1 MAAVSTAEAELPG
14 RFDSCGGEDDQAC
27 SRSLFAWADPLA
39 SLRHSDLTDHKFLGS
54 AKRRDQAMK
63 RLGRTI
69 AAVIIAT
76 LFIPSGPS
84 GAVTANGPYY
94 PNPAWDQQLAC
105 ASSGNC
111 PRFIVLS
118 NWVDTAHPSGGAA
131 VLDRETG
138 LVWEQS
144 PDLSATALRPW
155 ALAHVVCNQKI
166 VGNRLGWRL
175 PTIQE
180 LASLVDL
187 VGGQTDHLPPGHP
200 FSITGAPLFWSATT
214 AATDPANAWELPLSN
229 GIPGTAGK
237 ISTLNVWCVRGGQ
250 GVDPTGG

>member
-1 MAAVSTAEAELPG
+1 
-14 RFDSCGGEDDQAC
+14 
-27 SRSLFAWADPLA
+27 
-39 SLRHSDLTDHKFLGS
+39 
-54 AKRRDQAMK
+54 MK

-76 LFIPSGPS
+76 LSIPSGPS
-84 GAVTANGPYY
+84 GAVTLTGPYY

-111 PRFIVLS
+111 QRFIVLS
-118 NWVDTAHPSGGAA
+118 NWVDLAHPSGGAA

-138 LVWEQS
+138 LVWERS
-144 PDLSATALRPW
+144 PDMSTTAPRPW
-155 ALAHVVCNQKI
+155 ALAHVVCTQKG

-180 LASLVDL
+180 LASLVDPMA
-187 VGGQTDHLPPGHP
+187 QPDHLPPGHP
-200 FSITGAPLFWSATT
+200 FNITGVPFFWSATT
-214 AATDPANAWELPLSN
+214 AATDPLNAWALPLSN
-229 GIPGTAGK
+229 GSPGTNVK
-237 ISTLNVWCVRGGQ
+237 TNTFHVWCVRGGQ